1 MRSGNPFAARSGLW
15 WLTFA
20 LLVVCGVGGQT
31 AVHLATGKSFV
42 GALLSSRTSL
52 SSLPTH
58 DTAVGRPDDSDE
70 LSSSSHT
77 ATRDPAGGAEHSGA
91 KG

>member
-42 GALLSSRTSL
+42 GALLSTIFGMMFV
-52 SSLPTH
+52 
-58 DTAVGRPDDSDE
+58 AVVLYVWRRWASQPQD
-70 LSSSSHT
+70 
-77 ATRDPAGGAEHSGA
+77 A
-91 KG
+91 